1 MSGSVLNEPCFVTES
16 VVTIFSHAMKMS
28 LVLSVIATSES
39 AVFIEP
45 TKVLKMFKLKNPNF

>member
-1 MSGSVLNEPCFVTES
+1 MPGSVLNEPCFVAES
-16 VVTIFSHAMKMS
+16 VVTIFSHTMKMS

-45 TKVLKMFKLKNPNF
+45 EKLLKMFKLINHI

>member
-1 MSGSVLNEPCFVTES
+1 MSCSVLNEPCFVTES

-45 TKVLKMFKLKNPNF
+45 EKLLKMFKLINHI